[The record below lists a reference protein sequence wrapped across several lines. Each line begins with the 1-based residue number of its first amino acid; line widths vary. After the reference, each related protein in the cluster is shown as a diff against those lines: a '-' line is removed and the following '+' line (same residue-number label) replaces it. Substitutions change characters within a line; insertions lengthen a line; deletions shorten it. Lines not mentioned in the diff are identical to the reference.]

1 MNVIDDPIVQ
11 DSRSGE
17 TAIRTA
23 LQNACKEL
31 IAEAAYSCEGDLF
44 VLGCSTSEILG
55 IRIGQGSS
63 MATGELV
70 IDAVL
75 PLIEKHGFHLA
86 VQCCE
91 HLNRALVVERDI
103 MIRDRLEEVN
113 AVPALHAG
121 GACALAAYNRFQ
133 NPVLVEHL
141 QGTMGLDIG
150 DTFIGMHIRFVQRPL
165 RLKEKSI
172 GHAHLTALMYRPKL
186 IGGDRAKHF

>member
-1 MNVIDDPIVQ
+1 MNAMDNSNKQNDWQ
-11 DSRSGE
+11 DEG
-17 TAIRTA
+17 AIRKA
-23 LQNACKEL
+23 LQSACEEL
-31 IAEAAYSCEGDLF
+31 IAEAVFSREGDFF

-70 IDAVL
+70 IDTLLSV
-75 PLIEKHGFHLA
+75 IREHGFHLA

-103 MIRDRLEEVN
+103 MLRDRLEEVN

-121 GACALAAYNRFQ
+121 GACALAAYNRFRD
-133 NPVLVEHL
+133 PVLVEHL
-141 QGTMGLDIG
+141 EATMGLDIG
-150 DTFIGMHIRFVQRPL
+150 DTSIGMHIRFVQRPL
-165 RLKEKSI
+165 RLKVKTI
-172 GHAHLTALMYRPKL
+172 GQAHLTALMYRPKL